1 MDIDTPLSF
10 GTDGLL
16 IPIPE
21 DDDSYASTTD
31 TDEVPYTPSPSPVN
45 FLTKEEEYLTK
56 IRLRPRNN
64 VCFKKVVKPLP
75 LPKNSPLPE
84 DHKLARGR
92 ARIKQ
97 LKNMTK
103 EQVEAEVAA
112 RMEKNRQFARNIR
125 LKNKIKFQNL
135 EMEVQNLKIKNEEN
149 KKTISHLQ
157 EVIDKLTLCN

>member
-1 MDIDTPLSF
+1 MDIDIPLSF

-31 TDEVPYTPSPSPVN
+31 TDEVPHTPSPSPI
-45 FLTKEEEYLTK
+45 LTREEKELIK
-56 IRLRPRNN
+56 IRLRPRKP
-64 VCFKKVVKPLP
+64 VYFKSVRVVKPLP

-112 RMEKNRQFARNIR
+112 RMEKNRQLARNIR
-125 LKNKIKFQNL
+125 LKNKIKFQSL

-149 KKTISHLQ
+149 KKTIAHLQ